1 MWLITYVHEAY
12 ASHFLGFFFVCF
24 FYHVFLLLGSY
35 LVRKCISRSLIL
47 ALFSALCGKPSG
59 TRTSPCSSLG
69 WVVIS
74 PCQMINLSALSRPLG
89 EFRSH
94 LCFEFDCCGVSDK
107 SLVPSG
113 D

>member
-1 MWLITYVHEAY
+1 MSLIFC
-12 ASHFLGFFFVCF
+12 FLCLF
-24 FYHVFLLLGSY
+24 VFLCVPIIRVLSS
-35 LVRKCISRSLIL
+35 KEMLIL

-74 PCQMINLSALSRPLG
+74 PSQMISLSALSRPLG
-89 EFRSH
+89 GFGSH

-107 SLVPSG
+107 SLFHRG
-113 D
+113 IK